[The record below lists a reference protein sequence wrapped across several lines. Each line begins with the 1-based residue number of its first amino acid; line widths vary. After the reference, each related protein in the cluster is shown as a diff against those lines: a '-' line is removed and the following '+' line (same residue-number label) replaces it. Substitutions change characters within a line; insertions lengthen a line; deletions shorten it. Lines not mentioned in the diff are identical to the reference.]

1 MRAIRRRRARPGS
14 EPVVLAAPHSEA
26 PEPVGAVPAPERI
39 LDIAA
44 LDQALE
50 NAAAEPGDTARR
62 QIVAVIKPALASGRA
77 EIERR
82 FMANQDG
89 GQVMASNALL
99 MDSVVQALYRVIRNR
114 LFRASNPTSGEH
126 LAICA
131 VGGYGR
137 GELAPQSDID
147 LLFLLPYKSTPH
159 TEQVVEFLLYV
170 LWDCGLKV
178 GHGTRSVDESLRQAM
193 ADITIRT
200 ALLEARLITGDRLL
214 FLELERRFA
223 AEVIEGSAIAFVD
236 AKLAERDQRHQRM
249 GDSRYVLE
257 PNIKEGKGGLR
268 DLHGLLW
275 IAKYLF
281 RVNGIDALVERG
293 VLLADEAH
301 RFKRDQS
308 FLWTVRC
315 HLHYLTGRPEE
326 RLTFDVQT
334 EIGRRMGYTDH
345 AGTRG
350 VERFMKHYFLIAKDV
365 GDLTR
370 IFIAA
375 LEAEQKRKP
384 TSLWRRLIPSAS
396 NRKIEGFKI
405 DGGRLG
411 LANDHAFQDDPV
423 NLIRLFHVAQT
434 NRLDIHPQALRV
446 VSRSLKLIDARL
458 RANAEANRLFMEILT
473 SRIDP
478 ETSLRRMNEAGVFGR
493 FVPDFGRV
501 VAQMQYDMYHVFT
514 VDEHTIFAIGN
525 LAKVERGE
533 LKEELPLISSMIDS
547 IASRRALYVSVLLH
561 DIAKGRP
568 CDHSEMGAKI
578 ALKLGP
584 RLGLSEEETETVSW
598 LVLHHLDMSRTAFK
612 RDIDDP
618 QTVQNFVA
626 LVQSPERL
634 KLLLCLTAA
643 DIRAVG
649 PNVWNGWKGGLLRE
663 LYSRAQELMSG
674 NVVAD
679 ARDVR
684 IAKAQAEVRQQLPEF
699 SDEDFASFTQRGY
712 PFYWLSHDPAAL
724 ARHARLMRQAER
736 NGDALTVVNRVDTY
750 RSVTEV
756 IVYTADHPGLFS
768 RIAGAL
774 SVAGAKIVDARIVTM
789 ANGMALDTFWI
800 QDPGGGAFERGD
812 KLAKL
817 AVMLENVLAG
827 KLDPNVEL
835 KREAA
840 YPSRMR
846 VFTVAPRVLIDNKAS
861 AAHTVIEVNGR
872 DRPALLFDLTRALTS
887 LGVQIAGAKIATYG
901 EKVVDVFFVKDV
913 FGLKI
918 DHETKLAE
926 IRKSLF
932 RVLEDGE
939 APKPRE
945 AARVRG
951 AA

>member
-1 MRAIRRRRARPGS
+1 MRAIRRRSVRPAADRSGSDLRAMPAPRPR
-14 EPVVLAAPHSEA
+14 
-26 PEPVGAVPAPERI
+26 PEPATVEPLIDVTA
-39 LDIAA
+39 LDRALDAAADDAAGVARAHVVAAIKPVIAA
-44 LDQALE
+44 
-50 NAAAEPGDTARR
+50 
-62 QIVAVIKPALASGRA
+62 GRA
-77 EIERR
+77 VIERR
-82 FMANQDG
+82 FMETQIGAEA
-89 GQVMASNALL
+89 VAAHAVL
-99 MDSVVQALYRVIRNR
+99 MDTVIQSLHRVIRTQI
-114 LFRASNPTSGEH
+114 FPAANPTAGEH

-137 GELAPQSDID
+137 GELAPHSDLD
-147 LLFLLPYKSTPH
+147 LLFLLPYKQTPLI
-159 TEQVVEFLLYV
+159 EQTVEFLLYV

-178 GHGTRSVDESLRQAM
+178 GQATRSVDECLRQAQS
-193 ADITIRT
+193 DVTIRT
-200 ALLEARLITGDRLL
+200 ALLEARFLAGDRPLFQLL
-214 FLELERRFA
+214 TRRFT
-223 AEVIEGSAIAFVD
+223 AEVVEGSGIAFVD
-236 AKLAERDQRHQRM
+236 AKLAERDLRHQKL

-281 RVNGIDALVERG
+281 HVTSIDELAKRG
-293 VLLADEAH
+293 VLSEEEAH
-301 RFKRDQS
+301 RFNRDQN

-315 HLHYLTGRPEE
+315 HLHYLAGRPEE

-345 AGTRG
+345 AGARG

-375 LEAEQKRKP
+375 LEADQKRKP
-384 TSLWRRLIPSAS
+384 TSLWRRLMPTSGNKAV
-396 NRKIEGFKI
+396 EGFKI
-405 DGGRLG
+405 DGGRLNV
-411 LANDHAFQDDPV
+411 ASDNAFRTDPV
-423 NLIRLFHVAQT
+423 NLIRLFHVAQS
-434 NRLDIHPQALRV
+434 NRLEIHPRALRLV
-446 VSRSLKLIDARL
+446 TQSLRLIDGRL
-458 RANAEANRLFMEILT
+458 RADPTANKLFVEILT
-473 SRIDP
+473 SRLDP
-478 ETSLRRMNEAGVFGR
+478 ESTLRHLNEAGVFGR

-501 VAQMQYDMYHVFT
+501 VAQMQYDMYHVYT
-514 VDEHTIFAIGN
+514 VDEHTIFAIGM
-525 LAKVERGE
+525 LAKMERGE

-547 IASRRALYVSVLLH
+547 IASRRALYVATLLH
-561 DIAKGRP
+561 DIAKGRK

-578 ALKLGP
+578 AEKLGP
-584 RLGLSEEETETVSW
+584 RFGLTAEETETAAW

-612 RDIDDP
+612 RDVDDP
-618 QTVQNFVA
+618 QTVQDFVA
-626 LVQSPERL
+626 TVQSPERL

-649 PNVWNGWKGGLLRE
+649 PHVWNGWKGGLLRE
-663 LYSRAQELMSG
+663 LYSRAQEVMSG
-674 NVVAD
+674 NVAVD

-684 IAKAQAEVRQQLPEF
+684 IAKVQADVRALLLEF
-699 SDEDFASFTQRGY
+699 DDEEFQRFTQRGY
-712 PFYWLSHDPAAL
+712 PAYWLSHDPVTL
-724 ARHARLMRQAER
+724 ARHARLMRQADR
-736 NGDALTVVNRVDTY
+736 DGASLTVTHRIDAY

-756 IVYTADHPGLFS
+756 TVYTADHAGLFS

-789 ANGMALDTFWI
+789 ANGMALDTFWV

-817 AVMLENVLAG
+817 AVLLENVLSG

-835 KREAA
+835 KREPA

-846 VFTVAPRVLIDNKAS
+846 VFTVPPRVLIDNKAS
-861 AAHTVIEVNGR
+861 ASHTVIEVNGR

-918 DHETKLAE
+918 EHDTKINE
-926 IRKSLF
+926 IRKILY
-932 RVLEDGE
+932 RVLEEGD
-939 APKPRE
+939 APRQ
-945 AARVRG
+945 G
-951 AA
+951 AKLRATV